1 MIMNEYKFND
11 LSIGQEE
18 YFLFE
23 VTERKMQL
31 FQELSGDNNP
41 LHTEQQFAQDHGFEN
56 RVVYGMLSAS
66 LISTLGGVYLPGKYC
81 LIQQVEHKFCSPVFV
96 GDILTVKGTVSELNE
111 TVQQAIIKIEIRNQK
126 SAKVVRG
133 KLSVGFLE

>member
-1 MIMNEYKFND
+1 MNEYKFKD

-18 YFLFE
+18 SFLFE
-23 VTERKMQL
+23 VTERKMKL

-41 LHTEQQFAQDHGFEN
+41 LHTEQQFARDHGFKN

-81 LIQQVEHKFCSPVFV
+81 LIQQVESKFLLPVFV
-96 GDILTVKGTVSELNE
+96 GDILTVKGTVSELYE
-111 TVQQAIIKIEIRNQK
+111 TVQQAVIKIEIRNQK

-133 KLSVGFLE
+133 KLNVGFLE